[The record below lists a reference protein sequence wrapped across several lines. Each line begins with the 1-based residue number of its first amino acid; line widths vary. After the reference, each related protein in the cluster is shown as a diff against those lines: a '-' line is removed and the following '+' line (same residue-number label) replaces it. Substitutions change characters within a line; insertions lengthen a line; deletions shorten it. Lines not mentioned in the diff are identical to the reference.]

1 MRREVWAVVAGVQPL
16 RQGPDVDALAVKLLN
31 GFQSLSEVPR
41 QAVNP
46 RDHYRVPRFEHV
58 AERPP

>member
-1 MRREVWAVVAGVQPL
+1 M
-16 RQGPDVDALAVKLLN
+16 KLLD
-31 GFQSLSEVPR
+31 GFETLREIPR